1 MNVVL
6 LADKKFRKPFEAAVK
21 KDPNINLVGVE
32 VILRG
37 NTMSRIADH
46 HNPHALVVYKGVPE
60 KEGITEKA
68 CISFLRMVKPNMRII
83 YIYGKVEDIEAFTTV
98 TEQLI
103 SNGITDIVT
112 DTSAEKVVSV
122 IDSPM
127 TEEDVQ
133 ELIEKLTA
141 PEEEII
147 HEEVLHEEL
156 LPGQEFIPLE
166 VDFPTVTAS
175 DKFDIDKIIYEVS
188 ETKDSEHMTIGVA
201 QLQHHNGCTHTAFEL
216 ATMISK
222 KRTVAVIMADD
233 DTFEAL
239 AVFHKLNP
247 LAAKQGLDVHGI
259 AVFPYELRKHIV
271 NEYSVV
277 IYDYSFLREEKR
289 KSFDECDIKLML
301 SSAAEWDIAK
311 KGKSIY
317 PTELGMYLIK
327 CLPVKELKSAAYT
340 GELEKQLN
348 NISLGKSSYD
358 KYIAFIKQKAAEWFK
373 VIAES
378 EGSKFI
384 SSAEQQLIC
393 PFCGKP
399 LIKLDWG
406 YSCTGYKDGCKFH
419 VNKKIAGKTITENQV
434 IMLCKSGRTAIIKGF
449 KAKSGSTF
457 DAYLAV
463 DEEKQEISF
472 QFPDR
477 RKK

>member
-83 YIYGKVEDIEAFTTV
+83 YVYGKVEDIEAFTTV

-147 HEEVLHEEL
+147 HEEVLNEEF

-175 DKFDIDKIIYEVS
+175 DKFDIDKIVYEVS
-188 ETKDSEHMTIGVA
+188 ETKDSEHLTIGVA

-301 SSAAEWDIAK
+301 SSAAEWDVAK
-311 KGKSIY
+311 VLNYIKFNDDTYIRSISFLF
-317 PTELGMYLIK
+317 PR
-327 CLPVKELKSAAYT
+327 VS
-340 GELEKQLN
+340 Q
-348 NISLGKSSYD
+348 
-358 KYIAFIKQKAAEWFK
+358 
-373 VIAES
+373 
-378 EGSKFI
+378 SKFLKY
-384 SSAEQQLIC
+384 S
-393 PFCGKP
+393 
-399 LIKLDWG
+399 KLF
-406 YSCTGYKDGCKFH
+406 K
-419 VNKKIAGKTITENQV
+419 
-434 IMLCKSGRTAIIKGF
+434 KSGINAYRLLDSPDWTAPVEGNTMVYSHIIENYNI
-449 KAKSGSTF
+449 AKSG
-457 DAYLAV
+457 
-463 DEEKQEISF
+463 KQ
-472 QFPDR
+472 PK
-477 RKK
+477 RKLLKIK

>member
-83 YIYGKVEDIEAFTTV
+83 YVYGKVEDIEAFTTV

-147 HEEVLHEEL
+147 HEEVLNEEF

-175 DKFDIDKIIYEVS
+175 DKFDIDKIVYEVS
-188 ETKDSEHMTIGVA
+188 ETKDSEHLSIGVA

-301 SSAAEWDIAK
+301 SSAAEWDVAK
-311 KGKSIY
+311 VLNYIKFNDDTYIRSISFLF
-317 PTELGMYLIK
+317 PR
-327 CLPVKELKSAAYT
+327 VS
-340 GELEKQLN
+340 Q
-348 NISLGKSSYD
+348 
-358 KYIAFIKQKAAEWFK
+358 
-373 VIAES
+373 
-378 EGSKFI
+378 SKFLKY
-384 SSAEQQLIC
+384 S
-393 PFCGKP
+393 
-399 LIKLDWG
+399 KLF
-406 YSCTGYKDGCKFH
+406 K
-419 VNKKIAGKTITENQV
+419 
-434 IMLCKSGRTAIIKGF
+434 KSGINAYRLLDSPDWTAPVEGNTMVYSHIIENYNI
-449 KAKSGSTF
+449 AKSG
-457 DAYLAV
+457 
-463 DEEKQEISF
+463 KQ
-472 QFPDR
+472 PK
-477 RKK
+477 RKLLKIK

>member
-6 LADKKFRKPFEAAVK
+6 LADKKFRKPFETAVK

-32 VILRG
+32 MVLRG

-83 YIYGKVEDIEAFTTV
+83 YVYGKVEDIEAFTTV

-127 TEEDVQ
+127 TEENVQ

-147 HEEVLHEEL
+147 HEEVLNEEF

-175 DKFDIDKIIYEVS
+175 DKFDIDKIVYEVS
-188 ETKDSEHMTIGVA
+188 ETKDSEHLTIGVA

-301 SSAAEWDIAK
+301 SSAAEWDVAK
-311 KGKSIY
+311 VLNYIKFNDDTYIRSISFLF
-317 PTELGMYLIK
+317 PR
-327 CLPVKELKSAAYT
+327 VS
-340 GELEKQLN
+340 Q
-348 NISLGKSSYD
+348 
-358 KYIAFIKQKAAEWFK
+358 
-373 VIAES
+373 
-378 EGSKFI
+378 SKFLKY
-384 SSAEQQLIC
+384 S
-393 PFCGKP
+393 
-399 LIKLDWG
+399 KLF
-406 YSCTGYKDGCKFH
+406 K
-419 VNKKIAGKTITENQV
+419 
-434 IMLCKSGRTAIIKGF
+434 KSGINAYRLLDSPDWTAPVEGNTMVYSHIIENYNI
-449 KAKSGSTF
+449 AKSG
-457 DAYLAV
+457 
-463 DEEKQEISF
+463 KQ
-472 QFPDR
+472 PK
-477 RKK
+477 RKLLKIK

>member
-6 LADKKFRKPFEAAVK
+6 LADKKFRKPFETAVK

-83 YIYGKVEDIEAFTTV
+83 YVYGKVEDIEAFTTV

-127 TEEDVQ
+127 TEENVQ

-147 HEEVLHEEL
+147 HEEVLNEEF

-175 DKFDIDKIIYEVS
+175 DKFDIDKIVYEVS
-188 ETKDSEHMTIGVA
+188 ETKDSEHLTIGVA

-301 SSAAEWDIAK
+301 SSAAEWDVAK
-311 KGKSIY
+311 VLNYIKFNDDTYIRSISFLF
-317 PTELGMYLIK
+317 PR
-327 CLPVKELKSAAYT
+327 VS
-340 GELEKQLN
+340 Q
-348 NISLGKSSYD
+348 
-358 KYIAFIKQKAAEWFK
+358 
-373 VIAES
+373 
-378 EGSKFI
+378 SKFLKY
-384 SSAEQQLIC
+384 S
-393 PFCGKP
+393 
-399 LIKLDWG
+399 KLF
-406 YSCTGYKDGCKFH
+406 K
-419 VNKKIAGKTITENQV
+419 
-434 IMLCKSGRTAIIKGF
+434 KSGINAYRLLDSPDWTAPVEGNTMVYSHIIENYNI
-449 KAKSGSTF
+449 AKSG
-457 DAYLAV
+457 
-463 DEEKQEISF
+463 KQ
-472 QFPDR
+472 PK
-477 RKK
+477 RKLLKIK

>member
-68 CISFLRMVKPNMRII
+68 CISFLRMVKPNLRII
-83 YIYGKVEDIEAFTTV
+83 YVYGKVEDIEAFTTV

-147 HEEVLHEEL
+147 HEEVLNEEF

-175 DKFDIDKIIYEVS
+175 NKFDIDKIVYEVS
-188 ETKDSEHMTIGVA
+188 ETKDSEHLTIGVA

-259 AVFPYELRKHIV
+259 AVFPYELRKHIE

-301 SSAAEWDIAK
+301 SSAAEWDVAK
-311 KGKSIY
+311 VLNYIKFNDDTYIRSISFLF
-317 PTELGMYLIK
+317 PR
-327 CLPVKELKSAAYT
+327 VS
-340 GELEKQLN
+340 Q
-348 NISLGKSSYD
+348 
-358 KYIAFIKQKAAEWFK
+358 
-373 VIAES
+373 
-378 EGSKFI
+378 SKFLKY
-384 SSAEQQLIC
+384 S
-393 PFCGKP
+393 
-399 LIKLDWG
+399 KLF
-406 YSCTGYKDGCKFH
+406 K
-419 VNKKIAGKTITENQV
+419 
-434 IMLCKSGRTAIIKGF
+434 KSGINAYRLLDSPDWTAPVEGNTMVYSHIIENYNI
-449 KAKSGSTF
+449 AKSG
-457 DAYLAV
+457 
-463 DEEKQEISF
+463 KQ
-472 QFPDR
+472 PK
-477 RKK
+477 RKLLKIK

>member
-32 VILRG
+32 MVLRG

-83 YIYGKVEDIEAFTTV
+83 YVYGKVEDIEAFTTV

-147 HEEVLHEEL
+147 HEEVLNEEF

-175 DKFDIDKIIYEVS
+175 DKFDIDKIVYEVS
-188 ETKDSEHMTIGVA
+188 ETKDSEHLTIGVA

-301 SSAAEWDIAK
+301 SSAAEWDVAK
-311 KGKSIY
+311 VLNYIKFNDDTYIRSISFLF
-317 PTELGMYLIK
+317 PR
-327 CLPVKELKSAAYT
+327 VS
-340 GELEKQLN
+340 Q
-348 NISLGKSSYD
+348 
-358 KYIAFIKQKAAEWFK
+358 
-373 VIAES
+373 
-378 EGSKFI
+378 SKFLKY
-384 SSAEQQLIC
+384 S
-393 PFCGKP
+393 
-399 LIKLDWG
+399 KLF
-406 YSCTGYKDGCKFH
+406 K
-419 VNKKIAGKTITENQV
+419 
-434 IMLCKSGRTAIIKGF
+434 KSGINAYRLLDSPDWTAPVEGNTMVYSHIIENYNI
-449 KAKSGSTF
+449 AKSG
-457 DAYLAV
+457 
-463 DEEKQEISF
+463 KQ
-472 QFPDR
+472 PK
-477 RKK
+477 RKLLKIK